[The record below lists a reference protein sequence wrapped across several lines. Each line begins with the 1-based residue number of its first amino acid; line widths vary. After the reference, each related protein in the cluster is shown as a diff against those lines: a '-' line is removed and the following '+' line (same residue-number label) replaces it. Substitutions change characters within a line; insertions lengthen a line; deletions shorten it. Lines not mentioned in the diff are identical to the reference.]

1 MLNKGHATSQLL
13 GGGGR
18 GSPGFKQLRGEKEKQ
33 CGKKRSQRRGRRENS
48 PSPTRR
54 RRRQVRSWAQK
65 ERMGRCPGC
74 RRRNRRRG
82 LPTCEPRPARRSL
95 GERHIRVT
103 RRPDSALPP
112 LASLSLLRSRPSR
125 VLSLFEI
132 WVIFF
137 TEILTSFSFLRTTH
151 RDTLSLD
158 GRVSAPSLKSGPR
171 GGRRPSLSR
180 LSPARK
186 PHVTEGHRFWNL
198 GFPPQPAGPRS
209 PPPQTG
215 APDASAERG

>member
-1 MLNKGHATSQLL
+1 MARSEV
-13 GGGGR
+13 
-18 GSPGFKQLRGEKEKQ
+18 SRGEGERTHRVPL
-33 CGKKRSQRRGRRENS
+33 GAGAARSG
-48 PSPTRR
+48 
-54 RRRQVRSWAQK
+54 
-65 ERMGRCPGC
+65 PG
-74 RRRNRRRG
+74 RRRNAWAGAPGAGAETGGAASPPADRG
-82 LPTCEPRPARRSL
+82 PRGSL

-137 TEILTSFSFLRTTH
+137 TEILTSFSFLRITH

-186 PHVTEGHRFWNL
+186 PHVTEGHRFWSP